1 MTCALLAF
9 AAGVVL
15 LQMQAALPPLA
26 WALLLLPLVVI
37 GLRFR
42 FVLAVSAIAAGF
54 FWAAY
59 CADLRMG
66 EWLAPQLEGRDIEV
80 IGVVSGLPAQG
91 ERGVRFEFDVE
102 SAPRGE
108 RVPGRVLLWW
118 YRSTQPS
125 SQPEA
130 EPALLAAAV
139 HPGERWM
146 FTVRLR
152 RPHGNLNPN
161 GFDYE
166 AWLLERGI
174 GATGYVRQR
183 GEQRLLGR
191 RDSALD
197 RVEQVREAV
206 RERFHAV
213 LGATPA
219 AGILSALAV
228 GDQRA
233 IAAEE
238 WRLFSRTGV
247 THLMSISGLHVTLV
261 SGLVGWLVSAI
272 WRRVPWL
279 ALRLPARKAGAAAAI
294 FGAFGYTLL
303 AGFAVPAQR
312 TCYMVTVV
320 AIALWT
326 GGIASPVR
334 TLALAAAVVLVADP
348 WAPLSP
354 GFWLSFAAVALI
366 FYVAAGWTGRDPRVA
381 QWVRVQ
387 WAITVGLA
395 PAVLL
400 LFGQVSIAGPLAN
413 AVAIP
418 VVSVIVTPLAL
429 LAAVIPADFILE
441 LAARLVEWLLQFLEL
456 CAALPGAL
464 WQQHAP
470 APWAVA
476 LALAGAV
483 WVLAPRGVPGRG
495 CGLALMAP
503 AFLLPPGAPAPGEA
517 WITAL
522 DVGQGLAVVVRTAT
536 RTLVYDAGPAF
547 GAEADSGGRILV
559 PELRAAGA
567 RGVDLMVLTHEDTDH
582 IGGALSVLESLEVQE
597 LASSL
602 PQAHALNALTPAPR
616 RCLAGESWD
625 WDGVRFTFLHPRPED
640 APVRRNNQSCVMRIE
655 AGGAAMLLTGD
666 IERLAELSLLH
677 HPVVKAEVMLVP
689 HHGSR
694 TSSSAEFIQAV
705 APRWAIVAAGYRNR
719 FGHPNAEVM
728 ERYASA
734 GTGILRTD
742 RDGAIHVLLRSAGV
756 RVEGERSLRPRYWRT
771 APPV

>member
-1 MTCALLAF
+1 MTCAVLAF

-15 LQMQAALPPLA
+15 LQIQAALPSLA
-26 WALLLLPLVVI
+26 WALALVPVAALGLKYRRLLPIVTL
-37 GLRFR
+37 G
-42 FVLAVSAIAAGF
+42 AGF

-59 CADLRMG
+59 CAELRMDD
-66 EWLAPQLEGRDIEV
+66 WLAPQLEGRDIEV
-80 IGVVSGLPAQG
+80 VGVVSGLPAQG
-91 ERGVRFEFDVE
+91 ERGVRFEFELE
-102 SAPRGE
+102 SATRGE
-108 RVPGRVLLWW
+108 RVPRRVLLWW
-118 YRSTQPS
+118 YRSL
-125 SQPEA
+125 QPEA
-130 EPALLAAAV
+130 EPALLAGAV

-183 GEQRLLGR
+183 GEQRLLGER
-191 RDSALD
+191 SSALD
-197 RVEQVREAV
+197 FIEKAREAV
-206 RERFHAV
+206 RDRFHAV

-247 THLMSISGLHVTLV
+247 THLMSISGLHVTLL
-261 SGLVGWLVSAI
+261 SGLAGWLVAAL
-272 WRRVPWL
+272 WRRIPWL

-312 TCYMVTVV
+312 TCYMVSVV

-334 TLALAAAVVLVADP
+334 TLALAAAVVLLADP

-354 GFWLSFAAVALI
+354 GFWLSFTAVALI
-366 FYVAAGWTGRDPRVA
+366 FYVASGWTGREHRVA

-418 VVSVIVTPLAL
+418 VVSVVVTPLAL
-429 LAAVIPADFILE
+429 VAAAIPADFLLE

-456 CAALPGAL
+456 CAALPVAL

-470 APWAVA
+470 ASWAVA
-476 LALAGAV
+476 LAFAGAV

-503 AFLLPPGAPAPGEA
+503 AFLLPPGAPLPGEA
-517 WITAL
+517 WITAF

-547 GAEADSGGRILV
+547 GPEADSGGRILV

-567 RGVDLMVLTHEDTDH
+567 KRVDLMVLTHEDMDH
-582 IGGALSVLESLEVQE
+582 IGGALSVLESLEVQG

-602 PQAHALNALTPAPR
+602 PQAHALNALVPAPR

-625 WDGVRFTFLHPRPED
+625 WDGVRFAFLHPRQDD
-640 APVRRNNQSCVMRIE
+640 APVRRNNLSCVMRIE
-655 AGGAAMLLTGD
+655 AGGASILLTGD
-666 IERLAELSLLH
+666 IERLAELSLMNDPRVRADVILI
-677 HPVVKAEVMLVP
+677 P

-694 TSSSAEFIQAV
+694 TSSSAEFIEAV

-719 FGHPNAEVM
+719 FGHPNAEVLA
-728 ERYASA
+728 RYAAA
-734 GTGILRTD
+734 GTGIFRTD
-742 RDGAIHVLLRSAGV
+742 RDGAIHVLLKSAEV
-756 RVEGERSLRPRYWRT
+756 RVEGERARRPRYWRA

>member
-1 MTCALLAF
+1 
-9 AAGVVL
+9 
-15 LQMQAALPPLA
+15 
-26 WALLLLPLVVI
+26 
-37 GLRFR
+37 
-42 FVLAVSAIAAGF
+42 
-54 FWAAY
+54 
-59 CADLRMG
+59 
-66 EWLAPQLEGRDIEV
+66 
-80 IGVVSGLPAQG
+80 
-91 ERGVRFEFDVE
+91 
-102 SAPRGE
+102 
-108 RVPGRVLLWW
+108 
-118 YRSTQPS
+118 
-125 SQPEA
+125 
-130 EPALLAAAV
+130 
-139 HPGERWM
+139 
-146 FTVRLR
+146 
-152 RPHGNLNPN
+152 
-161 GFDYE
+161 
-166 AWLLERGI
+166 
-174 GATGYVRQR
+174 
-183 GEQRLLGR
+183 
-191 RDSALD
+191 
-197 RVEQVREAV
+197 
-206 RERFHAV
+206 
-213 LGATPA
+213 
-219 AGILSALAV
+219 
-228 GDQRA
+228 
-233 IAAEE
+233 
-238 WRLFSRTGV
+238 
-247 THLMSISGLHVTLV
+247 
-261 SGLVGWLVSAI
+261 
-272 WRRVPWL
+272 L

-320 AIALWT
+320 AVALWT

-334 TLALAAAVVLVADP
+334 VLALAAAVVLAADP

-354 GFWLSFAAVALI
+354 GFWLSFSAVALI

>member
-26 WALLLLPLVVI
+26 LALLLFPLAALS
-37 GLRFR
+37 LRYR
-42 FVLAVSAIAAGF
+42 FVLPVLALAAGF

-59 CADLRMG
+59 CAELRMG
-66 EWLAPQLEGRDIEV
+66 EWLARELEGRDIEV
-80 IGVVSGLPAQG
+80 VGVVSGLPAQT
-91 ERGVRFEFDVE
+91 ERGVRFEFELE
-102 SAPRGE
+102 SATRGE
-108 RVPGRVLLWW
+108 RVPRRVLLWW
-118 YRSTQPS
+118 YRSM
-125 SQPEA
+125 QPEA
-130 EPALLAAAV
+130 EPALLAGAV

-146 FTVRLR
+146 LTVRLR

-166 AWLLERGI
+166 GWLLERGI
-174 GATGYVRQR
+174 GATGYVRSR
-183 GEQRLLGR
+183 GGQRLLGER
-191 RDSALD
+191 ASVLD
-197 RVEQVREAV
+197 FIERAREAV

-261 SGLVGWLVSAI
+261 SGLVGWLVSAL

-334 TLALAAAVVLVADP
+334 TLALAATVVLAADP

-366 FYVAAGWTGRDPRVA
+366 FYVAAGWIGREPRVA

-400 LFGQVSIAGPLAN
+400 LFGQVSLAGPLAN

-429 LAAVIPADFILE
+429 LAAAIPLDFVLE
-441 LAARLVEWLLQFLEL
+441 LAARLVEWLLQFLEF

-470 APWAVA
+470 PLWAVA

-483 WVLAPRGVPGRG
+483 WVLAPRGIPGRG
-495 CGLALMAP
+495 FGLALMAP
-503 AFLLPPGAPAPGEA
+503 AFLLPPDAPSPGEA
-517 WITAL
+517 WITAF

-536 RTLVYDAGPAF
+536 RTLLYDAGPTF

-567 RGVDLMVLTHEDTDH
+567 KGVDLLVLTHEDADH
-582 IGGALSVLESLEVQE
+582 IGGALTLLESVEVRE

-602 PQAHALNALTPAPR
+602 PQAHALNALVPARR

-625 WDGVRFTFLHPRPED
+625 WDGVRFAFLHPGAED
-640 APVRRNNQSCVMRIE
+640 ISVRRNNQSCVMRIE
-655 AGGAAMLLTGD
+655 AGGASMLLTGD
-666 IERLAELSLLH
+666 IERLAELSLLN
-677 HPVVKAEVMLVP
+677 HPAVAADVMLGP

-694 TSSSAEFIQAV
+694 TSSSAEFVAAV

-719 FGHPNAEVM
+719 FGHPNAEVLG
-728 ERYASA
+728 RYTAA
-734 GTGILRTD
+734 GTRIFRTD
-742 RDGAIHVLLRSAGV
+742 RDGAVHVLLGGPEL
-756 RVEGERSLRPRYWRT
+756 RVEGERARRPRYWRGV
-771 APPV
+771 PPV

>member
-26 WALLLLPLVVI
+26 LALLLFPLAALS
-37 GLRFR
+37 LRYR
-42 FVLAVSAIAAGF
+42 FVLPVLALAAGF

-59 CADLRMG
+59 CAELRMG
-66 EWLAPQLEGRDIEV
+66 EWLARELEGRDIEV
-80 IGVVSGLPAQG
+80 VGVVSGLPAQT
-91 ERGVRFEFDVE
+91 ERGVRFEFELE
-102 SAPRGE
+102 SATRGE
-108 RVPGRVLLWW
+108 RVPRRVLLWW
-118 YRSTQPS
+118 YRSM
-125 SQPEA
+125 QPEA
-130 EPALLAAAV
+130 EPALLAGAV

-146 FTVRLR
+146 LTVRLR

-166 AWLLERGI
+166 GWLLERGI
-174 GATGYVRQR
+174 GATGYVRSR
-183 GEQRLLGR
+183 GGQRLLGER
-191 RDSALD
+191 ASVLD
-197 RVEQVREAV
+197 FIERAREAV

-261 SGLVGWLVSAI
+261 SGLVGWLVSAL

-326 GGIASPVR
+326 GGIALPVR
-334 TLALAAAVVLVADP
+334 TLALAAAVVLAADP

-366 FYVAAGWTGRDPRVA
+366 FYVAAGWIGREPRVA

-400 LFGQVSIAGPLAN
+400 LFGQVSLAGPLAN

-429 LAAVIPADFILE
+429 LAAAIPLDFVLE
-441 LAARLVEWLLQFLEL
+441 LAARLVEWLLQFLEF

-470 APWAVA
+470 PLWAVA

-483 WVLAPRGVPGRG
+483 WVLAPRGIPGRG
-495 CGLALMAP
+495 FGLALMAP
-503 AFLLPPGAPAPGEA
+503 AFLLPPDAPSPGEA
-517 WITAL
+517 WITAF

-536 RTLVYDAGPAF
+536 RTLLYDAGPTF

-567 RGVDLMVLTHEDTDH
+567 KGVDLLVLTHEDADH
-582 IGGALSVLESLEVQE
+582 IGGALTLLESVEVRE

-602 PQAHALNALTPAPR
+602 PQAHALNALVPARR

-625 WDGVRFTFLHPRPED
+625 WDGVRFAFLHPGAED
-640 APVRRNNQSCVMRIE
+640 ISVRRNNQSCVMRIE
-655 AGGAAMLLTGD
+655 AGGASMLLTGD
-666 IERLAELSLLH
+666 IERLAELSLLN
-677 HPVVKAEVMLVP
+677 HPAVAADVMLGP

-694 TSSSAEFIQAV
+694 TSSSAEFVAAV

-719 FGHPNAEVM
+719 FGHPNAEVLG
-728 ERYASA
+728 RYTAA
-734 GTGILRTD
+734 GTRIFRTD
-742 RDGAIHVLLRSAGV
+742 RDGAVHVLLGGPEL
-756 RVEGERSLRPRYWRT
+756 RVEGERARRPRYWRGV
-771 APPV
+771 PPV